1 MGEQY
6 IFSDPGHLPSLF
18 RARRCYSSELAEH
31 NRSEGTVFLVMADFF
46 FCKWEKTSLLPRWSQ
61 NLRHKKWQTY
71 ICCLMRLLI
80 DFDKA
85 FELLLN

>member
-31 NRSEGTVFLVMADFF
+31 NRSEGTVFLVIADFF
-46 FCKWEKTSLLPRWSQ
+46 FLQMGENKFASKVESKFKT
-61 NLRHKKWQTY
+61 
-71 ICCLMRLLI
+71 
-80 DFDKA
+80 
-85 FELLLN
+85 